1 LFLQFLHVPLFL
13 DNMDFKEI
21 ESKWKTLQIDLEARF
36 GMPID
41 FQAVLYLIGVQELG
55 IINQKFK
62 KDEKVNLMHIAI
74 CTLLEPYGYYEF
86 IGKDEDGWPHW
97 NVKEKLP
104 PLKSGQQLVLMKEA
118 VVDYFEKTK
127 WLNL

>member
-1 LFLQFLHVPLFL
+1 MFLQFLHVPLFL
-13 DNMDFKEI
+13 DSMDFKEI
-21 ESKWKTLQIDLEARF
+21 ENKWKTLQLDLEERF